1 MKYIPFFYLAVSLVA
16 ISCADV
22 QTIDNNNNS
31 INGSIIT
38 KSEDNNT
45 LSRFEGTYWA
55 NRDSLMN
62 EMVLSED
69 GEEKLR
75 LCQIDE
81 NDLVAMSTEEL
92 VKACF
97 DFPLAFD
104 IFLNNDEMYATKFY
118 VEHFNGLSELLSRE
132 DAIPEMILFYAS
144 LDSSQDALSMR
155 EAYYDRVLT
164 CKPFRDKMTDE
175 ERNELFRIVS
185 SRYERICD
193 SRSNVVSTARKKDL
207 ETSLRNGLEPC
218 PNEPNGLT
226 QPSYSQTT
234 THTPFGKTVTC
245 LVANN
250 DLTSAEKDSLALY
263 VTSTYSNVTILAPAT
278 YSYNCHAYA
287 WLNSS
292 SLWMNGT
299 QLQYFYTDDLYTS
312 CPEEAYSIVY
322 YYNGD
327 HSALH
332 YNGTSFSYYTSK
344 WGAFP
349 LIKHAPTNVPAS
361 YQPSYRSYYKQIP
374 FSITGPD
381 MYVVGTEYTYT
392 VTPYLSYATYD
403 WSIEQNSNTYQ
414 IVSINDNVLKI
425 KFLNNNLFYQI
436 YCNVADETG
445 NWIVKFLDY
454 ETVYTP

>member
-1 MKYIPFFYLAVSLVA
+1 MKYCFYFLIILSFVA
-16 ISCADV
+16 ISCAEV
-22 QTIDNNNNS
+22 QTIEDNNKS
-31 INGSIIT
+31 IDVATIT
-38 KSEDNNT
+38 KSEENNAQ
-45 LSRFEGTYWA
+45 SRFEGTYWA

-69 GEEKLR
+69 GDEKLR
-75 LCQIDE
+75 LCQIDD

-104 IFLNNDEMYATKFY
+104 IFLNNDEIYATKFY

-132 DAIPEMILFYAS
+132 DAIHEMILFYAS
-144 LDSSQDALSMR
+144 LDSGQDASSLR

-164 CKPFRDKMTDE
+164 CKSFRDKMTDV
-175 ERNELFRIVS
+175 ERNELLRIVS

-207 ETSLRNGLEPC
+207 ETSLRNGPEPY
-218 PNEPNGLT
+218 PNEPNGFT
-226 QPSYSQTT
+226 QPNYSQTT
-234 THTPFGKTVTC
+234 TYTPFGKTVTC

-263 VTSTYSNVTILAPAT
+263 ITSNYNNVTILAPAT

-287 WLNSS
+287 WLNSN
-292 SLWMNGT
+292 SLWMNGS
-299 QLQYFYTDDLYTS
+299 QLQYFYTNDLYIS
-312 CPEEAYSIVY
+312 CPEEAYSIV

-332 YNGTSFSYYTSK
+332 YNGTSLSYYTSK
-344 WGAFP
+344 WGAYP

-361 YQPSYRSYYKQIP
+361 YQPSNRSYYKKIP
-374 FSITGPD
+374 FSMTGPD
-381 MYVVGTEYTYT
+381 TYVVGTEYTYT

-403 WSIEQNSNTYQ
+403 WSLEQNENTYQ

-425 KFLNNNLFYQI
+425 KFLYNNLFYQV
-436 YCNVADETG
+436 YCNVEDETG
-445 NWIVKFLDY
+445 SSIVAFLDY
-454 ETVYTP
+454 GTMNTP